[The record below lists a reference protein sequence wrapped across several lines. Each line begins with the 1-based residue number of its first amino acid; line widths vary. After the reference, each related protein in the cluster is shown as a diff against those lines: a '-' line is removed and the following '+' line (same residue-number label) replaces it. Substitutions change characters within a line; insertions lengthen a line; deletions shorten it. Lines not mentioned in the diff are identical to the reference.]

1 MRKICYNLTVTA
13 LSVAVTLLIG
23 TIEIISIITD
33 RFEITT
39 GPLPA
44 IGELS
49 LDYVGY
55 AVVALF
61 VLTWALAL
69 LVRRFARIEERWSA
83 RIPVK

>member
-1 MRKICYNLTVTA
+1 M
-13 LSVAVTLLIG
+13 
-23 TIEIISIITD
+23 
-33 RFEITT
+33 
-39 GPLPA
+39 
-44 IGELS
+44 LS

-69 LVRRFARIEERWSA
+69 LVWCFARIKERWSA